1 MSHAFVSTSFCPNLV
16 CWNKDIL
23 ASLKNM
29 KRYVEV
35 NDPEA
40 KSVKPSNTLSTSNE
54 NWLSDAQA
62 RMESVENMEVLA
74 LVGKLFNL
82 SKRFASKFDH
92 TEILFSQRIMTY
104 CSNFV

>member
-1 MSHAFVSTSFCPNLV
+1 MLLFSTSFYTNLV
-16 CWNKDIL
+16 CWDKDIL
-23 ASLKNM
+23 TSLENM

-40 KSVKPSNTLSTSNE
+40 KSVKPSNTQSTSNE
-54 NWLSDAQA
+54 NWLSDAQS

-74 LVGKLFNL
+74 LVGKLYNL

-92 TEILFSQRIMTY
+92 NEIFILF
-104 CSNFV
+104 